1 MNIKILDSWLR
12 EHLETKATPQQIG
25 DMLSLTSVSVEK
37 IEALGQDHLYEIEV
51 TTNRPDLMSI
61 AGIAQ
66 EAAVALNASGVP
78 ARYIKKDKPKLKT
91 STKTLDLQ
99 ITNNPFLVK
108 RICAVL
114 LKVDIGKSPQ
124 LIHDRLEATDI
135 RSINNVVDI
144 TNYVMR
150 ETGHPMHAFDF
161 DKLNSTGK
169 MTIREG
175 VKGEKIQT
183 LDRKEYV
190 LRGGEIIATDGTE
203 KIIDLLGIM
212 GTLNTAVSDNTK
224 NVLLFVDNND
234 SVRIRQ
240 ASMAHGIRSDA
251 AVLNEKGVD
260 PELSLRALERGI
272 ELLAQVAH
280 ATVESKIIDIYPRPI
295 KTKPITVTI
304 QQIEKVIGVSIPEKQ
319 IVSILEGLDFSVT
332 VFKNSLTVTVP
343 SNRQDDV
350 TIPEDV
356 IEEVARIYGYH
367 KIPSILPPTT
377 FVPPLNLSTNSF
389 YWEKRV
395 KEAFKFWGF
404 TEVYTYSLVSEDMLE
419 VAPTDAVKLAN
430 PLGSDMTYL
439 RTTLIPSLLQ
449 AVRENKSFERIQLFE
464 MANVYYKKRSD
475 LPSEILFLSGIIK
488 KENISFF
495 EVKGYLEAL
504 FKDIGIHTYEFKK
517 TESGGAGADVYVWGG
532 KVGEIEILER
542 TIIDFEINFS
552 ELLKYVTLKKTY
564 TTVPKFPQAQEDIRL
579 TMDPSV
585 TYEKVTEVIRKTST
599 LVTDI
604 SLLDTYQD
612 KKTFR
617 ITYQSKDKS
626 LTAADIADTREKIL
640 ENLKK
645 TCNAHVS

>member
-12 EHLETKATPQQIG
+12 EHLETTATPKQIG
-25 DMLSLTSVSVEK
+25 EVLSLTSVSVEK
-37 IEALGQDHLYEIEV
+37 IEPLGNDHLYDIEV
-51 TTNRPDLMSI
+51 TTNRADLMSI

-66 EAAVALNASGVP
+66 EAAAALTASGVP
-78 ARYIKKDKPKLKT
+78 ARYIEKNKPKIKT
-91 STKTLDLQ
+91 STKTLDFK
-99 ITNNPFLVK
+99 IVNNPSLVK

-114 LKVDIGKSPQ
+114 LCVNIKKSPQ
-124 LIHDRLEATDI
+124 VIHNRLEATDI
-135 RSINNVVDI
+135 RSINNVVDV

-175 VKGEKIQT
+175 IKGEKIQT
-183 LDRKEYV
+183 LDRKEYI

-234 SVRIRQ
+234 SSYIRR
-240 ASMAHGIRSDA
+240 ASMTHGIRSDA
-251 AVLNEKGVD
+251 AVLNEKGID
-260 PELSLRALERGI
+260 PELSLKALERGI
-272 ELLAQVAH
+272 ELLTELAN
-280 ATVESKIIDIYPRPI
+280 ATVESKIIDIYPAPTKI
-295 KTKPITVTI
+295 KPIPVTL
-304 QQIEKVIGVSIPEKQ
+304 QQIEKTIGVSISEKQ
-319 IVSILEGLDFSVT
+319 IISILEGLAFT
-332 VFKNSLTVTVP
+332 VQKLKDELIVTVP
-343 SNRQDDV
+343 SNRQEDV
-350 TIPEDV
+350 KIPEDV

-367 KIPSILPPTT
+367 KIPSILPPIKW
-377 FVPPLNLSTNSF
+377 VPPLNLSTNSF
-389 YWEKRV
+389 YWENRT

-419 VAPTDAVKLAN
+419 VATSDAVKIAN
-430 PLGSDMTYL
+430 PLGLDMTYL

-449 AVRENKSFERIQLFE
+449 AVRENKSFETIHFFE
-464 MANVYYKKRSD
+464 MANVYYKKRQD

-504 FKDIGIHTYEFKK
+504 FKDLGIHKYEFRK
-517 TESGGAGADVYVWGG
+517 TESGGAGADIYVWG
-532 KVGEIEILER
+532 KKIGEIEILER

-552 ELLKYVTLKKTY
+552 ELLNYVTLKKTY
-564 TTVPKFPQAQEDIRL
+564 TQVPKFPQAQEDIRL
-579 TMDPSV
+579 IIDPSV
-585 TYEKVTEVIRKTST
+585 TYEKVTEVILKTST
-599 LVTDI
+599 LVTNI
-604 SLLDTYQD
+604 SLLDTYHD

-626 LTAADIADTREKIL
+626 LTSSEIAETRAKIL

-645 TCNAHVS
+645 FCNAYVS

>member
-25 DMLSLTSVSVEK
+25 EMLSLTSVSVEK
-37 IEALGQDHLYEIEV
+37 IEELGHDYLYDIEV
-51 TTNRPDLMSI
+51 TTNRPDLMSV

-66 EAAVALNASGVP
+66 EAAVALTASGIP
-78 ARYIKKDKPKLKT
+78 AKYIEKDKPKFKE

-99 ITNNPFLVK
+99 IVNNPSLVK
-108 RICAVL
+108 RICGVL
-114 LKVDIGKSPQ
+114 LCVNIEKSPQ

-135 RSINNVVDI
+135 RSINNVVDV

-169 MTIREG
+169 MIIREG
-175 VKGEKIQT
+175 IKGEKIQT

-190 LRGGEIIATDGTE
+190 LHGGEIIATDGTE
-203 KIIDLLGIM
+203 KIIDLLGVM
-212 GTLNTAVSDNTK
+212 GTLNTSVSENTK

-234 SVRIRQ
+234 PAHIRRT
-240 ASMAHGIRSDA
+240 SMTHGIRSDA

-260 PELSLRALERGI
+260 TELSLKALERGI
-272 ELLAQVAH
+272 ELLTQVAN
-280 ATVESKIIDIYPRPI
+280 ATVESKIIDIYPAPI
-295 KTKPITVTI
+295 KIKPITISVA
-304 QQIEKVIGVSIPEKQ
+304 QIEKTIGVSISEKQ
-319 IVSILEGLDFSVT
+319 IISILEGLAFT
-332 VFKNSLTVTVP
+332 VSKLKDKLTVIAP
-343 SNRQDDV
+343 SNRREDV

-356 IEEVARIYGYH
+356 VEEVARIYGYH

-377 FVPPLNLSTNSF
+377 SVPPLNLSTNSF
-389 YWEKRV
+389 YWERRI

-419 VAPTDAVKLAN
+419 VASTDAVKLAN
-430 PLGSDMTYL
+430 PLGLDMAFM

-449 AVRENKSFERIQLFE
+449 AVRDNKSFETIHLFE
-464 MANVYYKKRSD
+464 MANVYHKKRSD

-504 FKDIGIHTYEFKK
+504 FKDIGIHKFEFKK
-517 TESGGAGADVYVWGG
+517 TESGGAGADVYIWGN
-532 KVGEIEILER
+532 KIGEIEILER
-542 TIIDFEINFS
+542 SIIDFEINFS

-564 TTVPKFPQAQEDIRL
+564 APIPKFPQAQEDIRL
-579 TMDPSV
+579 TIDPSV
-585 TYEKVTEVIRKTST
+585 TYDKVTEVIRKSSQ

-626 LTAADIADTREKIL
+626 LTAQEITQIREKIL
-640 ENLKK
+640 DNLKK